1 MKVGRLALAAAG
13 LLFAATLAAQGN
25 PTGTLSGTVSDSGG
39 LVLPGV
45 VVTATSPALQGARTA
60 ISSANGDYII
70 PFLPAGEY
78 KLRFEL
84 QGFQAVER
92 KVRVQLAETVVQD
105 ARLAV
110 GGVSEE
116 VTVVAQAPAD
126 FTQTATAA
134 ASYKAESIDRLPVAR
149 SINGAVLLAPG
160 TTSTGPSGNVT
171 FSGAMSY
178 EGLFLLNGVVLNET
192 LRNQAAL
199 VFIEDAIEETK
210 TMTGNISAEY
220 GRFAGGVASV
230 ITKSGGNEFS
240 GSLRFTFDN
249 DRWRSLTPFEQD
261 LAEDPRADKLVP
273 TYEATLGGP
282 ILKDKLW
289 FFGAA
294 RLREDTAG
302 ARTLY
307 TNIVY
312 DNIVDDKR
320 YEGKLTWAPNSKN
333 TIKAGYTQRDR
344 EETNNSFGRIMDR
357 ASLYD
362 SRQPEKLISINYTGV
377 LSSSFFVEA
386 QYASRKLS
394 FIGSGSR
401 FTDIERGTMI
411 LDRSRNSVRWNSP
424 TFCAVCGL
432 TPEQIAAGEL
442 NEEKRNNQNVLV
454 KGSYFLSTSGSG
466 SHSLVVG
473 LDAFEDTRKNN
484 NWQSG
489 SEFRL
494 NASGTIFRG
503 ETLYPVVRPGTSDR
517 DTAASYLLWTPIFE
531 ATQGSQLRTYSAFFN
546 DVWRM
551 NAKWSFNLG
560 VRWDKTDEKDQA
572 GNKVSDDQAFSP
584 RLSATF
590 DPRGDGKL
598 AFRAGFARY
607 VMPITSGIADLGSG
621 AGRSASFQYV
631 YRGPAINT
639 DPNAPNPVSAAD
651 ALRMVFDWFYANGGT
666 NRPLRSNPSYP
677 GVNRRLDEAL
687 TTPTTWEYSLGL
699 GGNIGTR
706 GSYRVDAVY
715 RDANDFFTDEVLPG
729 RTVADPTGRLFDLNV
744 VVNTNVLERKY
755 KALIGQVQYRF
766 TDELTL
772 GGNYTLSQAHGN
784 VNGETAAS
792 GPVQDDVL
800 AYAEYKDL
808 SWNTPMGDLSIDQ
821 RHKLRMWANWE
832 KGLGSAGRVVVGV
845 LQNLSSG
852 TPSSTDTTIDTR
864 PYVTNPGYLTPDS
877 TTTYYLGGRGDLI
890 TDTITSTD
898 LSLNYYLP
906 VGWMKKSQFF
916 VRFVV
921 DNLFDQAGRDS
932 TGDETVFT
940 ASNQNAARS
949 LRAFNPFTETPVYG
963 THFEYG
969 PDFGEALAASDFQ
982 SPRSFYFAVG
992 FRF

>member
-1 MKVGRLALAAAG
+1 MKLARLAFVATGLVLAAN
-13 LLFAATLAAQGN
+13 LAAQGN
-25 PTGTLSGTVSDSGG
+25 PTGNLSGTVADSGG

-45 VVTATSPALQGARTA
+45 TVTATSPALQGARTA
-60 ISSANGDYII
+60 VTSANGDFII
-70 PFLPAGEY
+70 PFLPAGDY
-78 KLRFEL
+78 KVRFEL

-92 KVRVQLAETVVQD
+92 KVRVQLAETVVVD
-105 ARLAV
+105 AKLAV
-110 GGVSEE
+110 GGISEE
-116 VTVVAQAPAD
+116 VTVVAEVPVD

-134 ASYKAESIDRLPVAR
+134 ASYKAAAIDQLPVAR

-192 LRNQAAL
+192 LRNQASL
-199 VFIEDAIEETK
+199 VFIEDAIQETK

-240 GSLRFTFDN
+240 GSFRLTMDS
-249 DRWRSLTPFEQD
+249 DKWRSLTPFEED
-261 LAEDPRADKLVP
+261 LAEDPRSDKKVP
-273 TYEATLGGP
+273 TWEATLGGP
-282 ILKDKLW
+282 IVKDKLW
-289 FFGAA
+289 FFGAT
-294 RLREDTAG
+294 RLREDTDG
-302 ARTLY
+302 AQTLY

-320 YEGKLTWAPNSKN
+320 YEGKLTWALDSKH
-333 TIKAGYTQRDR
+333 TFKAGYTQRDR
-344 EETNNSFGRIMDR
+344 EETNNSFGDIMDR

-362 SRQPEKLISINYTGV
+362 SSQPEKLLSFNYTGV
-377 LSSSFFVEA
+377 LSSNFFVEA
-386 QYASRKLS
+386 QYASRRLS

-401 FTDIERGTMI
+401 YTDIERGTMI
-411 LDRSRNSVRWNSP
+411 LDRSRNSSRWNSP

-432 TPEQIAAGEL
+432 TDEQIAAGEL
-442 NEEKRNNQNVLV
+442 NEEKRNNQNILV
-454 KGSYFLSTSGSG
+454 KGTYFLSTSGSG
-466 SHSLVVG
+466 SHNLVFG
-473 LDAFEDTRKNN
+473 FDAFEDSRENN

-489 SEFRL
+489 SGFRL
-494 NASGTIFRG
+494 NASDTIFRG

-517 DTAASYLLWTPIFE
+517 DTAASYILWTPIFE

-546 DVWRM
+546 DVWRL
-551 NAKWSFNLG
+551 NQNWSFNLG

-590 DPRGDGKL
+590 DPKGDGKL
-598 AFRAGFARY
+598 AFRAGLARY

-639 DPNAPNPVSAAD
+639 NNPANPVSAAD
-651 ALRMVFDWFYANGGT
+651 ALRTVFDWFYANGGT
-666 NRPLRSNPSYP
+666 NRALRSNPSYP
-677 GVNRRLDEAL
+677 GVNRKIADDL

-699 GGNIGTR
+699 GGSIGTR
-706 GSYRVDAVY
+706 GSYRLDAIY
-715 RDANDFFTDEVLPG
+715 RDANDFFTDEVIPG
-729 RTVADPTGRLFDLNV
+729 RTAADPTGRLFDLNV

-755 KALIGQVQYRF
+755 KALMSQIQYRF
-766 TDELTL
+766 TDDLTL
-772 GGNYTLSQAHGN
+772 GGNYTLSQANGN
-784 VNGETAAS
+784 VNGETASS
-792 GPVQDDVL
+792 GPVQDDIL

-808 SWNTPMGDLSIDQ
+808 SWNSPTGDLSIDQ
-821 RHKLRMWANWE
+821 RHKLRLWANWE
-832 KGLGSAGRVVVGV
+832 RGLGKAGRIVLGV

-852 TPSSTDTTIDTR
+852 TPSSTDATIDTR

-877 TTTYYLGGRGDLI
+877 TTSYYFGGRGDLV

-898 LSLNYYLP
+898 LSINYYLP
-906 VGWMKKSQFF
+906 VGWMKNSQFF
-916 VRFVV
+916 FRFVV

-932 TGDETVFT
+932 TGNETVFT
-940 ASNQNAARS
+940 ASNQNAART
-949 LRAFNPFTETPVYG
+949 LKAFNPFTETPVYG
-963 THFEYG
+963 THYEYG
-969 PDFGEALAASDFQ
+969 PDFGEALSASDYQ